1 MFGMGSVY
9 WAHNS
14 TSFVTLG
21 LIGQVCGGLGSG
33 LVSTSSLA
41 VLTSHYPEQRENIM
55 GMFEAA
61 TGLGFLFGP
70 LIGAGLYSLGGY
82 ILPFYGLS
90 MAYIVMLPMIF
101 YVARKVEQLE
111 AANNESHN
119 NQQHLKN
126 NADDDDLTQNSHLQ

>member
-1 MFGMGSVY
+1 MGSVY

-14 TSFVTLG
+14 TSFMTLG

-33 LVSTSSLA
+33 LVSTSSIA
-41 VLTSHYPEQRENIM
+41 VLTSHYPEQRETIM
-55 GMFEAA
+55 GLFEAA

-101 YVARKVEQLE
+101 YVARMVEQLE
-111 AANNESHN
+111 ETNNEANN
-119 NQQHLKN
+119 NQQQLRN
-126 NADDDDLTQNSHLQ
+126 NADDDDLTQNSHLQQH